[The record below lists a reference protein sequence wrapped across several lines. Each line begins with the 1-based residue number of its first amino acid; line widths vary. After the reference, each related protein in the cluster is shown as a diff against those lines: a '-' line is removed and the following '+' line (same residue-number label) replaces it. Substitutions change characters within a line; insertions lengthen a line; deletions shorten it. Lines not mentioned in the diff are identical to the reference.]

1 MSGRAFLRAAAAGL
15 LLAAAAAGIAPPAT
29 ATAATAATPAPP
41 VSTTGLEYV
50 ALGDSYAAG
59 YGLADLTKKPVAGCA
74 QSALDY
80 PHRLAAS
87 LRLHLT
93 DVTCAGATTSDVTT
107 SRQLGALPQIDAL
120 STSTRLVT
128 ISIGG
133 NDAGLFSTAR
143 SCIALSEN
151 GPIFGQSSATA
162 NCRSRYVDNGSDAL
176 TRAIDT
182 TTAKGLSSTF
192 RAIRHRAPNAAVVVV
207 GYPAVFPDAAHTPTA
222 GCYRPLVDA
231 SSLADGF
238 PKDAFPFTSTDV
250 AYLHGVQAA
259 LDRVTAR
266 AAQEADVVYV
276 STLDASLA
284 HSGCATSGSYIAGI
298 TLTASDYFRSI
309 SLEAGAL
316 HPNARGV
323 AFLAAQ
329 ATPAIERALAPT
341 PTPTPRAAGTGAG
354 AHGLGFAWIT
364 AAALLVTVLVVMLL
378 ASGRRRR
385 ARRRARRVNGEETDS
400 PESG

>member
-1 MSGRAFLRAAAAGL
+1 MT
-15 LLAAAAAGIAPPAT
+15 GIVAPASA
-29 ATAATAATPAPP
+29 ATAAAATPAPTA
-41 VSTTGLEYV
+41 STTGLEYV

-59 YGLADLTKKPVAGCA
+59 YGLPDLTKEPVAGCA

-80 PHRLAAS
+80 PHRLAES
-87 LRLHLT
+87 LGLDLT
-93 DVTCAGATTSDVTT
+93 DVTCSGATTSDVTT

-133 NDAGLFSTAR
+133 NDAGLFSTAQ
-143 SCIALSEN
+143 SCIALSKT

-162 NCRSRYVDNGSDAL
+162 NCRSEFVQNGRDAL

-207 GYPAVFPDAAHTPTA
+207 GYPAVFPDAAHTPKA
-222 GCYRPLVDA
+222 GCYRPLVD
-231 SSLADGF
+231 SRSLADGF

-250 AYLHGVQAA
+250 AYLHGVQVA

-266 AAQEADVVYV
+266 AAAATGVTYV
-276 STLDASLA
+276 STLDASVA
-284 HSGCATSGSYIAGI
+284 HSGCATSESYIAGI

-309 SLEAGAL
+309 SLQAGAL

-323 AFLAAQ
+323 AFLTAEAA
-329 ATPAIERALAPT
+329 PAIERALAPT
-341 PTPTPRAAGTGAG
+341 PSPSPTAAGPGAG
-354 AHGLGFAWIT
+354 AHGLEFVWIA
-364 AAALLVTVLVVMLL
+364 AAALLVALFALMLL
-378 ASGRRRR
+378 AFGRRRR
-385 ARRRARRVNGEETDS
+385 TRRADDAV
-400 PESG
+400 PEAPEPPADG